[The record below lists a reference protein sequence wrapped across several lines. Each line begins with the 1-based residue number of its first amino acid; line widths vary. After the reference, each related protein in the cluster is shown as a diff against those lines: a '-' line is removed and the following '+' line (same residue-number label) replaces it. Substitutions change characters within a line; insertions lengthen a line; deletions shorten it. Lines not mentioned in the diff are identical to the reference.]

1 MKTWIQFGD
10 PDLGIE
16 MDVTAKWD
24 YDPDLGILITSLLT
38 DKGEEMLEDAWDD
51 DILRITEDIWD
62 YMKIEAQKKAEME
75 EAMAE
80 DAADSRAEA
89 FMERMRGW

>member
-10 PDLGIE
+10 PDLGME

-24 YDPDLGILITSLLT
+24 YDPDTGIEITSLLT
-38 DKGEEMLEDAWDD
+38 DKGEEVLEDAWDD
-51 DILRITEDIWD
+51 DLERIREDIWD

-89 FMERMRGW
+89 FMERMRKW